1 MNDLN
6 GIKNIQNAAVVEE
19 YRKAVVSGN
28 TVLAA
33 KIKEANPDLVQAFE
47 VVATVL
53 G

>member
-6 GIKNIQNAAVVEE
+6 GIKNIQDAATVEE

-28 TVLAA
+28 VNLAHNIA
-33 KIKEANPDLVQAFE
+33 VANPDLSAQFDTIDK
-47 VVATVL
+47 VV